1 MIVSKQNAEHYKWG
15 EDCDGWHL
23 LKEQALSIIHERMPG
38 GKMERRHYHCV
49 AQQFFFVLCGEL
61 TMELEGER
69 YLVCAGEGI
78 SIPPQKKHQARNDSL
93 NETEFLVISEPT
105 TRGDRVNLEE

>member
-23 LKEQALSIIHERMPG
+23 LKEQALSIIHERMPA

-49 AQQFFFVLCGEL
+49 SQQFFFVLSGEL
-61 TMELEGER
+61 TMELEGEL
-69 YLVCAGEGI
+69 YQVCAGEGI
-78 SIPPQKKHQARNDSL
+78 SVPPQTKHQARNDSL
-93 NETEFLVISEPT
+93 NDTEFLVISEPT
-105 TRGDRVNLEE
+105 TRGDRVNIEA